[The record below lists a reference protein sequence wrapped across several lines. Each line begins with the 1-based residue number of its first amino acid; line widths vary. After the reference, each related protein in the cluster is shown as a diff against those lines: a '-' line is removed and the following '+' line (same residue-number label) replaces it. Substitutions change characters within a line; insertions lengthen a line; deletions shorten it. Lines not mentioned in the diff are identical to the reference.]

1 MPVTLQELRQPRKRK
16 IHSGTGMP
24 GRLRKARFWLA
35 VL

>member
-16 IHSGTGMP
+16 IHPGTAARN
-24 GRLRKARFWLA
+24 RLRKARFWLA